1 MADQPIYA
9 TAGRQGLVIPL
20 AAFRARIRQVT
31 GGTALLDRIYG
42 TLTVTEKVHAGRPRG
57 AAYRATRKAY
67 VATRETLT
75 VPRIKAAPLLSIR
88 VKGRLLLD
96 GVRAQAAMPPA
107 AGAEVPADNRPL
119 PPPRRIDEERLEP
132 AQPLYDYQEA
142 AVDHLCGDAGPFG
155 AASIA
160 AHTGVVYLQMDTGLG
175 KSRVGCAVVAR
186 CGEPALI
193 VVPTAAI
200 GEQWIDEFKILFP
213 LMRVALFHNPPKGS
227 RKVPPGPLTHDVV
240 IIIINT
246 FRDKEPEFMKNYGT
260 VILDEAHEYHSPQN
274 SRALWLAQTHV
285 VLGLSATP
293 EERPDGLDKYVHL
306 HLGPV
311 LYPKAIPG
319 FDVNA
324 VNFRGEV
331 RVVEYAG
338 HPEHCVTATTPAGT
352 MSAILTIGNIVKDPA
367 RVRLVAAE
375 VARLYRLHETAPPE
389 ELARL
394 GLGPRPVSSATPK
407 HPTGE
412 VRRHGVFVF
421 AELREALPAIRDALS
436 RLVGAE
442 NILVPELEDAEMKVA
457 PIPVSIL
464 RGGAKAGAV
473 NDARAARSHV
483 VLTTYGFSRRGISL
497 PDMTALVLATPR
509 RNGSTQVLGRIL
521 RRGSDESIVRQI
533 VDIVDTRTGLK
544 GQIAD
549 RRKVYKAK
557 NYELTKASATWEDY
571 GEGAAAFIAAS
582 GTDDGEGG
590 ELANLTIDDLL
601 ALTLG
606 EAAAPRAAA
615 EGGRGALMTL
625 SNLDVD
631 DLLRDHEASN

>member
-31 GGTALLDRIYG
+31 GSTTLLDRIYG

-57 AAYRATRKAY
+57 AAFRATRKAY

-75 VPRIKAAPLLSIR
+75 VPRIKAGPLLSIR

-96 GVRAQAAMPPA
+96 GVRAQPAGPPP

-119 PPPRRIDEERLEP
+119 PMPRRIDEERLEP

-155 AASIA
+155 AASVA
-160 AHTGVVYLQMDTGLG
+160 AHSGVVYLQMDTGLG
-175 KSRVGCAVVAR
+175 KSRVGCAVIAR

-193 VVPTAAI
+193 VIPTVAI
-200 GEQWIDEFKILFP
+200 GEQWIDEFKTLFP
-213 LMRVALFHNPPKGS
+213 EMKVAIYHNPPKGS
-227 RKVPPGPLTHDVV
+227 KKVPPSPATHDV
-240 IIIINT
+240 IIIVVNT
-246 FRDKEPEFMKNYGT
+246 FRDKEPSFMEEFGT

-352 MSAILTIGNIVKDPA
+352 MSAILTISNIVKDPA

-394 GLGPRPVSSATPK
+394 GLGPRPASAATPK
-407 HPTGE
+407 HPAGE

-442 NILVPELEDAEMKVA
+442 NVLAPELDPETKAE

-509 RNGSTQVLGRIL
+509 RNGSTQVLGRVL

-557 NYELTKASATWEDY
+557 NYELAKASATWEDY
-571 GEGAAAFIAAS
+571 GEDAAGFVAVAVA
-582 GTDDGEGG
+582 GEDDAG

-601 ALTLG
+601 AMTLG
-606 EAAAPRAAA
+606 EDAAA
-615 EGGRGALMTL
+615 GAPASGPGAPITDF
-625 SNLDVD
+625 DVD
-631 DLLRDHEASN
+631 ELLNA